1 MLRQIARYLPHQPDE
16 TDAKIHLKQLL
27 ILYLL
32 SGAIGS
38 IFELADKINDLR
50 SMLSSLSSSSSEDF
64 MEAWLSSNIDI
75 LSGTTVANILVV
87 IGFVIYYTGLKS
99 FAEIQKD
106 DFTAENILKI
116 RRAAVC
122 GVIALLLGYI
132 PFIGGFGRWILNLV
146 MYFMLAS
153 AYGYLRYSPVF
164 NIRAKAGARLLRSA
178 AIMYIIGMFI
188 PIIGGLF
195 SFMGLLMTIIGWGRI
210 RKGEPIAAVA
220 SVATNITYNYYTS
233 SVPIETLSSPNPATP
248 TSGERPKFCSHCGAP
263 CKEYQRYCPNC
274 GFELDKKPEEP
285 VMPIVEKKEPPATK
299 VEPVRTPPEPS
310 TADTTS
316 KEAPSKQEKNQR
328 DKSNKQ
334 ALVLISGVVIF
345 LIIGLCVYNF
355 WYKPYATDRD
365 APRYYTFTNLNL
377 RSSENAEL
385 KDNIIEML
393 PYGTELITY
402 GKGYSWA
409 RVKANGKEGH
419 VAAHLILSKEDFQL
433 LDGVW
438 GNEEAKKCV
447 GSAHYRLAV
456 IDYLKRNEFF
466 SGAREWQIFS
476 KPYGSAQNTIAY
488 PNLSQEENG
497 DGLIFI
503 VKNNRTNERKLVIY
517 GFTTTEP
524 KSPVFKTDFRLEK
537 DLSIQKAV
545 CRLDRYDN
553 LWVRVTF
560 NDGSYKTFRVYM

>member
-1 MLRQIARYLPHQPDE
+1 
-16 TDAKIHLKQLL
+16 
-27 ILYLL
+27 
-32 SGAIGS
+32 
-38 IFELADKINDLR
+38 
-50 SMLSSLSSSSSEDF
+50 

-132 PFIGGFGRWILNLV
+132 PFIGGFGGWILNLV

-210 RKGEPIAAVA
+210 RKGGPIAAVA

-233 SVPIETLSSPNPATP
+233 SVPTETLSSPNPATP

-285 VMPIVEKKEPPATK
+285 VMPIVEKK
-299 VEPVRTPPEPS
+299 S
-310 TADTTS
+310 H
-316 KEAPSKQEKNQR
+316 
-328 DKSNKQ
+328 
-334 ALVLISGVVIF
+334 
-345 LIIGLCVYNF
+345 
-355 WYKPYATDRD
+355 
-365 APRYYTFTNLNL
+365 PR
-377 RSSENAEL
+377 
-385 KDNIIEML
+385 
-393 PYGTELITY
+393 
-402 GKGYSWA
+402 
-409 RVKANGKEGH
+409 
-419 VAAHLILSKEDFQL
+419 
-433 LDGVW
+433 
-438 GNEEAKKCV
+438 
-447 GSAHYRLAV
+447 
-456 IDYLKRNEFF
+456 
-466 SGAREWQIFS
+466 
-476 KPYGSAQNTIAY
+476 
-488 PNLSQEENG
+488 
-497 DGLIFI
+497 
-503 VKNNRTNERKLVIY
+503 
-517 GFTTTEP
+517 
-524 KSPVFKTDFRLEK
+524 
-537 DLSIQKAV
+537 QK
-545 CRLDRYDN
+545 
-553 LWVRVTF
+553 
-560 NDGSYKTFRVYM
+560 